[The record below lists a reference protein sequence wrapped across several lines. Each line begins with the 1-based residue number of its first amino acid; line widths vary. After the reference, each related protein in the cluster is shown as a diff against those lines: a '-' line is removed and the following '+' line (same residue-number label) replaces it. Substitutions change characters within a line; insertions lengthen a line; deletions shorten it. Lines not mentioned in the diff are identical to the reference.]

1 MLFFVLIAMLSL
13 LFSCSTVAEFK
24 AEEVVTDEDYA
35 ISFIIDGRYYA
46 ELRRMDDSFF
56 LFSPELMI
64 KSEKLNSYTTKEG
77 NPVFSSPKRNLNIKL
92 YPEILYFALD
102 GYYAYLDYHMVGKN
116 RGDYYP
122 FI

>member
-1 MLFFVLIAMLSL
+1 MNQIGPKIKETETAKNRICLDSL
-13 LFSCSTVAEFK
+13 
-24 AEEVVTDEDYA
+24 
-35 ISFIIDGRYYA
+35 
-46 ELRRMDDSFF
+46 FF

-77 NPVFSSPKRNLNIKL
+77 NPVFSSPQRNLNIKL